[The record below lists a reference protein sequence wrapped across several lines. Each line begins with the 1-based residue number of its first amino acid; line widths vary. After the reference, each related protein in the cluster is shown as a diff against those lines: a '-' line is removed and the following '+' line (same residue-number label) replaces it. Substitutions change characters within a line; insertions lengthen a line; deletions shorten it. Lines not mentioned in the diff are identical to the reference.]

1 MKRTHAQGDRA
12 KEGIAI
18 NSGLLALGN
27 VISALGDETRRA
39 THIPYRDSKLTRLLQ
54 DSLGGNSQTLMLACV
69 SPADTNFME
78 TLNTLKYANRARNI
92 KNRVSVNQ
100 EFAGS
105 SMEVNQLKALVSR
118 LRMEIESLRA
128 DGASISSSNS
138 AAANSNT
145 ANGTV
150 MEDKTALRNESNR
163 LRERLLDMSNQIIQ
177 LTSERDTVLMERELG
192 EFMQN
197 DDMDGGDSLLENI
210 TLTRRIQTHPIIEK
224 YQQTIQELTHQLED
238 TKDKLL
244 MLETTQPKL
253 EAALAKANATIATQ
267 QSNSSTLQKF
277 SQQQQQP
284 RKTNS
289 NRRTSRKVGR
299 ISANSSLTMI
309 ANAVRI
315 ATTTKRRP
323 IITKSTSATL
333 KSNKQKKKHV
343 RIRAT
348 SHDDVYLQEDEEDE
362 GYVND
367 DLQED
372 VRHEEVKES
381 IAKVRADIRK
391 SLEVLEL
398 VKVTFLIYALLLL
411 YPQYFTNEFIFL

>member
-244 MLETTQPKL
+244 ILETTQPKL
-253 EAALAKANATIATQ
+253 EAALAKANATIAMQ
-267 QSNSSTLQKF
+267 QYNSSTLQKF
-277 SQQQQQP
+277 TQQQQQP

-309 ANAVRI
+309 ANAARI